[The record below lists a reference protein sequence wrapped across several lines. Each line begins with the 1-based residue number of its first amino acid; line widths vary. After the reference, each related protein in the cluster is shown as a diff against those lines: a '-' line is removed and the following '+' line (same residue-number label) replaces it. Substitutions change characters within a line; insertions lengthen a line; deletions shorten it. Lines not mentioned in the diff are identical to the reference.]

1 MESNAKWLAGLRAFT
16 YGTEDKRASIC
27 HKWDESIQRTIAP
40 RNKVHPGLGNETR
53 ALATSRYLERR
64 LYRVRPLER
73 LYAIVVNALQL
84 LTSAVFVT
92 RFQPLQLI

>member
-1 MESNAKWLAGLRAFT
+1 MATKTDAAL
-16 YGTEDKRASIC
+16 IC
-27 HKWDESIQRTIAP
+27 HKWGESIQRTIAP
-40 RNKVHPGLGNETR
+40 RDKVHPGLGNETWS
-53 ALATSRYLERR
+53 LATSRYLERR
-64 LYRVRPLER
+64 LYRVCPLER